1 MEIKEA
7 LIREVIVVIQEEEEK
22 TEEIEDERSFG

>member
-7 LIREVIVVIQEEEEK
+7 LIREAIVVIQEEEEK
-22 TEEIEDERSFG
+22 TEEIEDERIL